1 MNRWVFVVVLHE
13 LKQAHGRQHRWV
25 SPRWCSPWI
34 ERNRT
39 TPRLTHRPHWIM
51 WWGKF
56 LIVSIIGKT
65 KGPSVCCCSEMA
77 RISRQSQISTKKH
90 SPGFKHYL
98 LTILSWSLLTSY
110 NQLDAIFGVVT
121 WCNNCAGKRNII
133 SGWQD
138 EDQIRLFEATLHS
151 FHQLP
156 YVNIFKAYKKD
167 EDETW
172 PLSIFLKLSNLA
184 FIGLGA
190 LNSSFLRTRDV
201 LVCESGRSPQR
212 LRADI
217 NHW

>member
-65 KGPSVCCCSEMA
+65 KGLSVCCCSEMA

-121 WCNNCAGKRNII
+121 WRNNCAGKRNIHQDDKMKI
-133 SGWQD
+133 KSGFLKPHF
-138 EDQIRLFEATLHS
+138 ILFTNCLTWTSLRPIKRMKMRHDLCPFS
-151 FHQLP
+151 SNYP
-156 YVNIFKAYKKD
+156 I
-167 EDETW
+167 W
-172 PLSIFLKLSNLA
+172 PL
-184 FIGLGA
+184 
-190 LNSSFLRTRDV
+190 
-201 LVCESGRSPQR
+201 
-212 LRADI
+212 
-217 NHW
+217 